1 MAGLSPQFSFPAT
14 GVQTMATATKQ
25 LESIYQEI
33 TRQFSGNQLI
43 TVAPLDGDP
52 PEKYEITYHIAGI
65 YKDDSGEIQGR
76 DNHVV
81 TINIPFG
88 FPHFPPSCK
97 PKTPI
102 FHPDFDPA
110 AICIGDFWEKDRTI
124 GDLILHIGQMISGH
138 VFSTSNA
145 FNEEAAKWYKD
156 NPDRLPFD
164 EQDLALENDA
174 FGGDRSD
181 EQTAE
186 DDMTLL
192 LDDEQEDS
200 GEIVPSFDSVF
211 DSDNRQPDDLSLA
224 DEGKTPVD
232 RDIDGEAVDTLDES
246 FLETDFDYFG
256 SDDRDPVTDEIV
268 PPPPE
273 TDEPGLSATFDSD
286 RYKLLAKQKR
296 FFELNSEL
304 DALSPNH
311 EFSERARLA
320 EQAKAALQQAR
331 DVYNQGSDHEHQGDP
346 GRAYEA
352 FKQVEKIVSDY
363 PGLQE
368 DLERTA
374 QAKELLGDWLD
385 PSADKEQDEQS
396 AAYAEQDGAA
406 DTGERDEQPTR
417 KKSDRRTFFEDTA
430 RQTSKLI
437 PYAIGAVIL
446 IVCGAAALSFYL
458 NTSRLATAE
467 KKLAECQTILKQNR
481 FSEAERQ
488 CQQALDIAKQV
499 QFFRSG
505 TRDDLIEDIEAVL
518 QSEVLHQGLAGN
530 LYYDGRYLP
539 KQVVKTVRAFSHFA
553 AQGDASFAK
562 EDWQEALA
570 NYNQALALAEEQP
583 GGIDQEIV
591 FAITQRQKQAQ
602 FNTLLRS
609 GDEFIKREKWV
620 LATQDL
626 EQALELAKELTI
638 ENKAEIIASISTRL
652 AEIAVATAREQGDIA
667 FAEERWQ
674 TAFDHYR
681 TAYDA
686 AIKTAGADDPL
697 VAEIKNLM
705 AKAELYE
712 TINSGKKAFT
722 EAQWD
727 QAINNYER
735 AIAILE
741 SNSDL
746 LKQSNTEDNKKKLA
760 RTMLQASVIRDK
772 QEAARFL
779 KEENFQTAIDKLRSI
794 IATIKNS
801 EFRQDPEF
809 TTILKE
815 AEQAVAQAQTDL
827 LLAGKISYLEDNF
840 KELFTRHYTASP
852 AESLIDPRVIY
863 EKRLGD
869 RLLFR
874 LECTEIG
881 RGRPL
886 KLVMKYTHNLTTGEW
901 KFYSGN
907 D

>member
-1 MAGLSPQFSFPAT
+1 
-14 GVQTMATATKQ
+14 MATATKQ

-33 TRQFSGNQLI
+33 TRQFSGNRLI

-52 PEKYEITYHIAGI
+52 PEKYEITYHITGI
-65 YKDDSGEIQGR
+65 YKDDSGEIQSR

-164 EQDLALENDA
+164 DQDLTLEEDAL
-174 FGGDRSD
+174 GGESRHD
-181 EQTAE
+181 EQISE

-192 LDDEQEDS
+192 LDDEQEES

-211 DSDNRQPDDLSLA
+211 DSDNQRSDEISLA
-224 DEGKTPVD
+224 DEEQTPVD
-232 RDIDGEAVDTLDES
+232 REAVDTLDES

-256 SDDRDPVTDEIV
+256 SDDRDQITEEIV

-273 TDEPGLSATFDSD
+273 TDESVISPAFDSD
-286 RYKLLAKQKR
+286 RFKLLAKQKR

-304 DALSPNH
+304 DALSPTH
-311 EFSERARLA
+311 EFNERSRLT

-385 PSADKEQDEQS
+385 PSDKERDDQ
-396 AAYAEQDGAA
+396 AASFAEEHVAS
-406 DTGERDEQPTR
+406 DTGERDEPPV
-417 KKSDRRTFFEDTA
+417 KKKGDRRTFFEDTA
-430 RQTSKLI
+430 RHTSKLI

-446 IVCGAAALSFYL
+446 IVCSAAALSFYL
-458 NTSRLATAE
+458 NTSRLANAE

-505 TRDDLIEDIEAVL
+505 ARDGLIEDIEAVL

-553 AQGDASFAK
+553 AQGDTSFAK

-570 NYNQALALAEEQP
+570 NYNQALVLAEKEP
-583 GGIDQEIV
+583 EGIDQERV
-591 FAITQRQKQAQ
+591 FAITQRQKQSQ

-638 ENKAEIIASISTRL
+638 ENKAEIIASITTRL

-674 TAFDHYR
+674 TAVDHYR

-686 AIKTAGADDPL
+686 AIKTTGAGDPL
-697 VAEIKNLM
+697 VDEIKNLM
-705 AKAELYE
+705 VKAELYE
-712 TINSGKKAFT
+712 TINSGKTAFT

-746 LKQSNTEDNKKKLA
+746 LKQSNTEENKKKLA

-779 KEENFQTAIDKLRSI
+779 KEESFQTAIDKLRSI

-815 AEQAVAQAQTDL
+815 TEQAVAQAQTDL

>member
-1 MAGLSPQFSFPAT
+1 
-14 GVQTMATATKQ
+14 MATATKQ

-33 TRQFSGNQLI
+33 TRQFSGNRLI

-52 PEKYEITYHIAGI
+52 PEKYEITYHITGI
-65 YKDDSGEIQGR
+65 YKDDSGEIQSR
-76 DNHVV
+76 DNHIV

-156 NPDRLPFD
+156 SPDRLPFD
-164 EQDLALENDA
+164 EQDLTLEEDA
-174 FGGDRSD
+174 FSGKDRHD
-181 EQTAE
+181 EQTSE

-192 LDDEQEDS
+192 LDDDQVES

-211 DSDNRQPDDLSLA
+211 DSDNQQSDELSLA
-224 DEGKTPVD
+224 DEGQTPVD
-232 RDIDGEAVDTLDES
+232 REAVDTLDES

-256 SDDRDPVTDEIV
+256 SDDRDQITDEIV

-273 TDEPGLSATFDSD
+273 TDESDISPAFDSD
-286 RYKLLAKQKR
+286 RFKLLAKQKR

-304 DALSPNH
+304 GALSPTH
-311 EFSERARLA
+311 EFNERSRLT

-385 PSADKEQDEQS
+385 PSAKERDEQ
-396 AAYAEQDGAA
+396 AASFVEEDAA
-406 DTGERDEQPTR
+406 IATGERDEPPVK

-430 RQTSKLI
+430 RHTSKLI
-437 PYAIGAVIL
+437 PYALGAVIL
-446 IVCGAAALSFYL
+446 IVCSAAALSLYL
-458 NTSRLATAE
+458 NTSRLVNAE
-467 KKLAECQTILKQNR
+467 KKMAECQTILKQNR

-499 QFFRSG
+499 QFFRSSA
-505 TRDDLIEDIEAVL
+505 RDTLIEDIEAVL

-553 AQGDASFAK
+553 AQGDTSFAK

-570 NYNQALALAEEQP
+570 NYNQALALAEKEP
-583 GGIDQEIV
+583 EGIDQEMV
-591 FAITQRQKQAQ
+591 FAISQRQKQAQ

-626 EQALELAKELTI
+626 EQALELAKDLTI
-638 ENKAEIIASISTRL
+638 ENKAEIVASITTRL
-652 AEIAVATAREQGDIA
+652 AEIAVATAHEQGDIA

-674 TAFDHYR
+674 TAAGHYR

-686 AIKTAGADDPL
+686 AIKTAGAGDPL
-697 VAEIKNLM
+697 VDEIKNLM
-705 AKAELYE
+705 VKAELYE
-712 TINSGKKAFT
+712 TINSGKTAFT

-746 LKQSNTEDNKKKLA
+746 LKQSNTEENKKKLA

-801 EFRQDPEF
+801 EFRGDPEF

-815 AEQAVAQAQTDL
+815 TEQAVAQAQTDL

-863 EKRLGD
+863 EKRLDD

-886 KLVMKYTHNLTTGEW
+886 KLVMKYTHNLSTGEW

>member
-1 MAGLSPQFSFPAT
+1 
-14 GVQTMATATKQ
+14 MATATKQ

-33 TRQFSGNQLI
+33 TRQFSGKRFI
-43 TVAPLDGDP
+43 SVAPLDGDP
-52 PEKYEITYHIAGI
+52 PEKYEITYHIKGI
-65 YKDDSGEIQGR
+65 YKDDSGEIQSR
-76 DNHVV
+76 DNHVI

-138 VFSTSNA
+138 IFSTSNA
-145 FNEEAAKWYKD
+145 FNEEAAQWYKD

-164 EQDLALENDA
+164 DQDLTLEEDLS
-174 FGGDRSD
+174 GDQGD
-181 EQTAE
+181 EQTSE

-192 LDDEQEDS
+192 LDDEKEDS

-211 DSDNRQPDDLSLA
+211 DADQRSDEISPDDGQQA
-224 DEGKTPVD
+224 PTDQVVD
-232 RDIDGEAVDTLDES
+232 REAVDTLDES

-256 SDDRDPVTDEIV
+256 SDDRDPATDEIG
-268 PPPPE
+268 PPPLEP
-273 TDEPGLSATFDSD
+273 DESGISTAFDSD
-286 RYKLLAKQKR
+286 RCKLLAKQKR

-304 DALSPNH
+304 DALPPNL
-311 EFSERARLA
+311 EFSDRSRLA

-331 DVYNQGSDHEHQGDP
+331 DIYNQGSDHEHQGDP
-346 GRAYEA
+346 GRAYES
-352 FKQVEKIVSDY
+352 FKRVEAIVSDY

-385 PSADKEQDEQS
+385 PSAVKEKDEQ
-396 AAYAEQDGAA
+396 AALTEHDTLQDTRESDG
-406 DTGERDEQPTR
+406 QPVE
-417 KKSDRRTFFEDTA
+417 KKSEHRTFFEDTA
-430 RQTSKLI
+430 RHTSKLI
-437 PYAIGAVIL
+437 PYAIGAVII

-458 NTSRLATAE
+458 NTSRLASAE
-467 KKLAECQTILKQNR
+467 KKLADCQAVLKQNR
-481 FSEAERQ
+481 FTEAERQ

-505 TRDDLIEDIEAVL
+505 TRDALIEDIEAVL
-518 QSEVLHQGLAGN
+518 HSEVLHQGLAGN
-530 LYYDGRYLP
+530 LFYDGRYLP
-539 KQVVKTVRAFSHFA
+539 KQVVKTVRAFNHFA
-553 AQGDASFAK
+553 TQGDNAFAK

-570 NYNQALALAEEQP
+570 NYNQALALAEQEP
-583 GGIDQEIV
+583 EGVDQEMF
-591 FAITQRQKQAQ
+591 FALTERQKQAQ

-626 EQALELAKELTI
+626 EQSLELAKELTI
-638 ENKAEIIASISTRL
+638 ENKAEIIASITTRL

-667 FAEERWQ
+667 FAEEQWQ
-674 TAFDHYR
+674 TALEQYR
-681 TAYDA
+681 KAYDA
-686 AIKTAGADDPL
+686 AIQSGSPDDPR
-697 VAEIKNLM
+697 VDEIKNLM
-705 AKAELYE
+705 VKAELYE
-712 TINSGKKAFT
+712 TINSGKKTFT
-722 EAQWD
+722 EGQWD
-727 QAINNYER
+727 QAIGNYER

-772 QEAARFL
+772 QEAARLL
-779 KEENFQTAIDKLRSI
+779 KEENFQTAIEKLRSI
-794 IATIKNS
+794 ISTVKDS
-801 EFRQDPEF
+801 EFSQDPEF
-809 TTILKE
+809 AATLKE
-815 AEQAVAQAQTDL
+815 TEQAVAQAQTDL

-863 EKRLGD
+863 EKRMGD

-901 KFYSGN
+901 QFYSGN
-907 D
+907 E